1 MPHVLMGFAEA
12 LAAPEAFFSLHH
24 AGHRVSVW
32 AREGAGG
39 PMLTRLPLAGV
50 HTIPAPER
58 DAGAA
63 RTAFADLLARTNPDA
78 VLPLDDPGL
87 WLADAVMGADPR
99 LAGGQGAAVAVALDK
114 AAQIE
119 AARDAGLAVPET
131 HVIRAPG
138 DLDAVTTF
146 PALAKPARAVGLTAD
161 GTALAKGGATY
172 LTGPADVQA
181 LAGRLG
187 PQMAPLL
194 VQPLIRG
201 VGEGVFGFAR
211 ETGVSHLSAH
221 RRLRMMNPH
230 GSGSSACQ
238 AIAVD
243 PALAGPVERFIA
255 AIGWRGPFMVELL
268 RDAAGT
274 AWFMELNGRMW
285 GSMALARAQG
295 FDYPAWAVAQA
306 LDAGFTPPPAS
317 PRPGLTARH
326 LGRDL
331 LHLAFVAR
339 GPRSDFYRPD
349 WPRLI
354 PSLRAVLKGADRTY
368 DADPAFP
375 GFARAEAWH
384 LIRGMIRR

>member
-1 MPHVLMGFAEA
+1 MAHVLMGFAEA
-12 LAAPEAFFSLHH
+12 LAAPECFFSLHH

-32 AREGAGG
+32 ARMGASG
-39 PMLTRLPLAGV
+39 PMLSRLPLAGV
-50 HTIPAPER
+50 HHIPAPEQ
-58 DAGAA
+58 DAAGA
-63 RTAFADLLARTNPDA
+63 RTAFAALLARATPDA

-114 AAQIE
+114 AAQIT
-119 AARDAGLAVPET
+119 AARAAGLSVPQT

-146 PALAKPARAVGLTAD
+146 PALAKPARAVGLD
-161 GTALAKGGATY
+161 GTGARLAKGGATY
-172 LTGPADVQA
+172 LTGPEDVAA
-181 LAGRLG
+181 LAAQLG
-187 PQMAPLL
+187 PDMAPLL

-201 VGEGVFGFAR
+201 QGEGIFGFAR
-211 ETGVSHLSAH
+211 ETGVTHLSAH

-230 GSGSSACQ
+230 GSGSSAC
-238 AIAVD
+238 ASIAVD
-243 PALAGPVERFIA
+243 PALADPVTRFIA

-268 RDAAGT
+268 RDAGGT

-295 FDYPAWAVAQA
+295 FDYPAWAVAQV
-306 LDAGFTPPPAS
+306 LEPGVTPPPVT

-326 LGRDL
+326 LGRDI

-339 GPRSDFYRPD
+339 GPKSAFYRQG

-354 PSLRAVLKGADRTY
+354 PSLKAVLKGADRTY

-375 GFARAEAWH
+375 GFARAEAWA
-384 LIRGMIRR
+384 LIKGMVRR